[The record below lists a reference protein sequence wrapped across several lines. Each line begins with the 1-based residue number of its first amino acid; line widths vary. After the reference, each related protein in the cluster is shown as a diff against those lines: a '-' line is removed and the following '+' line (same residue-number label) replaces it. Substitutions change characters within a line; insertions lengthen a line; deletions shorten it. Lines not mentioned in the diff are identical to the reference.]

1 MRKLFIIL
9 ILLVAN
15 HGLSQQNA
23 QFSQWVWNPLAL
35 NPAHAGIKNC
45 SELKVLSR
53 LQWLGFQGAP
63 WSSTVLYSNN
73 LETNRKK
80 VYSPRHGIGFKL
92 LNDNFGPITTNNL
105 ALNYAFHLNFTQDN
119 RLSVGISGGLRQ
131 FIFNSSQLTTFQPDP
146 ILKRSTTQYTPLVG
160 MGLWWN
166 TKNYYIGLS
175 FEELAS
181 TDWKDVGQA
190 SGFRLHWMLTSGV
203 KFQLSDDF
211 TLIPNL
217 LLKKTLNS
225 PLTLDLCTTLDL
237 YSMFKVGVGFRNQD
251 AFVGLFQVKLP
262 KGVVFGY
269 SCDYV
274 FSDIQR
280 VSMFSHEVSL
290 MYSNCSSVDKSRLAC
305 PLF

>member
-1 MRKLFIIL
+1 MRQLFMLIIL
-9 ILLVAN
+9 IVSNLSR
-15 HGLSQQNA
+15 SQQNP
-23 QFSQWVWNPLAL
+23 QFSQWVWHPMAL

-73 LETNRKK
+73 LETKRKK

-92 LNDNFGPITTNNL
+92 LNDNFGAITTNNL
-105 ALNYAFHLNFTQDN
+105 ALNYAFHFNFNQDN
-119 RLSVGISGGLRQ
+119 RLSAGISGGLRQ
-131 FIFNSSQLTTFQPDP
+131 FVFNNSQLTTMQPDP
-146 ILKRSTTQYTPLVG
+146 ILKRSSTQYAPIIG

-175 FEELAS
+175 FEELNS
-181 TDWKDVGQA
+181 TNWEEIGKT
-190 SGFRLHWMLTSGV
+190 SKFRLHWMLTSGF
-203 KFQLSDDF
+203 KLELSENF

-217 LLKKTLNS
+217 LIKKTANS

-237 YSMFKVGVGFRNQD
+237 YSMFKVGAGFRNQD

-274 FSDIQR
+274 FSDIQH

-290 MYSNCSSVDKSRLAC
+290 MYSNCNSVDKSRLAC

>member
-1 MRKLFIIL
+1 MRHLLIFIVLMIT
-9 ILLVAN
+9 N
-15 HGLSQQNA
+15 FGWSQQNA
-23 QFSQWVWNPLAL
+23 QFSQWVWHPMAL

-63 WSSTVLYSNN
+63 LSSTVLYSNN
-73 LETNRKK
+73 IETNRKK

-92 LNDNFGPITTNNL
+92 LNDNFGAITTNNL
-105 ALNYAFHLNFTQDN
+105 ALNYAFHFNFNQDN

-131 FIFNSSQLTTFQPDP
+131 FVFNSTQLTTMQPDP
-146 ILKRSTTQYTPLVG
+146 VLKRSSTQYTPLVG
-160 MGLWWN
+160 MGFWWN
-166 TKNYYIGLS
+166 TKNYYVGLS
-175 FEELAS
+175 FEELTS
-181 TDWKDVGQA
+181 TKWTEIGKA
-190 SGFRLHWMLTSGV
+190 SGFHLHWMLTSGV
-203 KFQLSDDF
+203 KFQLSDNF
-211 TLIPNL
+211 TLIPNVL
-217 LLKKTLNS
+217 IKKTVNS
-225 PLTLDLCTTLDL
+225 PMTLDLCTTLDL
-237 YSMFKVGVGFRNQD
+237 YSKFKVGAGFRNQD

-290 MYSNCSSVDKSRLAC
+290 MYTNCNSIDKSRLAC